1 MSQKT
6 ISEIEGGTGT
16 LRPTPYSGGL
26 TANVVKLGHTAKF
39 TESNGSQ
46 AEMLNFSLADA
57 TGAILAT
64 ITDKTQFRQIKE
76 GKTLLIRDFIVKNGK
91 IALSVRTKVMTRP
104 DIVVPDELE
113 EKAIQLI
120 LPPSPV
126 KRIGEII
133 TSPQKT
139 ITTIQG
145 QVKKIEATRIV
156 RVSGVDTTI
165 RTIYLEQDGNSIDL
179 TLWRELASKDL
190 ATGQFLGVSHCLV
203 NEWQGNKSLN
213 STRNSTIEVIQ
224 PLATTM
230 TGDVETLSLQEFS
243 IEVAV
248 KDHSGKYKDFTID
261 LDLMT
266 ILFPNVAEMNDNEKE
281 QYLLSKIP
289 IKVKLT
295 VVGRNVSDIELIDD
309 QESAAEMELVL

>member
-1 MSQKT
+1 M
-6 ISEIEGGTGT
+6 
-16 LRPTPYSGGL
+16 
-26 TANVVKLGHTAKF
+26 
-39 TESNGSQ
+39 
-46 AEMLNFSLADA
+46 
-57 TGAILAT
+57 
-64 ITDKTQFRQIKE
+64 
-76 GKTLLIRDFIVKNGK
+76 
-91 IALSVRTKVMTRP
+91 
-104 DIVVPDELE
+104 
-113 EKAIQLI
+113 
-120 LPPSPV
+120 
-126 KRIGEII
+126 
-133 TSPQKT
+133 
-139 ITTIQG
+139 
-145 QVKKIEATRIV
+145 
-156 RVSGVDTTI
+156 
-165 RTIYLEQDGNSIDL
+165 
-179 TLWRELASKDL
+179 
-190 ATGQFLGVSHCLV
+190 
-203 NEWQGNKSLN
+203 
-213 STRNSTIEVIQ
+213 IQ